1 METAWLLGFWGSHPF
16 PFETRLFQLGLIING
31 QQLHCFPE
39 NWLFCLDNKEG
50 SPLGHSL
57 LVHLSHKV
65 MFSGGF
71 LGFCQIAS
79 LVIAFGEWT
88 GLNSRDRILPADW
101 YFKTAQIGSFDGGT
115 TWSKNICQRESQKL
129 IWRQSFQISFKGCRI
144 SFLSK
149 RNSQT
154 FPRHN
159 LSPHQIS
166 GTNVFLRFTNEK
178 RNCLGGK
185 IFPEILLG
193 DLLPSCLESKLW
205 MKKLY
210 RSQFF
215 DLSYFLNF
223 VWPSKARTK

>member
-1 METAWLLGFWGSHPF
+1 METAWLLGFLGQSPVSFWNKAVSVGLDHQWPAVA
-16 PFETRLFQLGLIING
+16 LFSRKLIVLSR
-31 QQLHCFPE
+31 QQ
-39 NWLFCLDNKEG
+39 G
-50 SPLGHSL
+50 SPPSL
-57 LVHLSHKV
+57 LVYSSHKV
-65 MFSGGF
+65 MFSGEF

-79 LVIAFGEWT
+79 LVIAFGECA
-88 GLNSRDRILPADW
+88 GDRILPADW

-154 FPRHN
+154 FSRHN
-159 LSPHQIS
+159 LSPHQMS

-178 RNCLGGK
+178 RNCLGAK

-223 VWPSKARTK
+223 VWPSKVRTK

>member
-1 METAWLLGFWGSHPF
+1 MASSCIVFQKIDCFVST
-16 PFETRLFQLGLIING
+16 TRKDPPSATPCLSTRAIKW
-31 QQLHCFPE
+31 CFRGE
-39 NWLFCLDNKEG
+39 
-50 SPLGHSL
+50 
-57 LVHLSHKV
+57 
-65 MFSGGF
+65 F

-144 SFLSK
+144 SFFVK

-154 FPRHN
+154 FSRHN

-178 RNCLGGK
+178 RNCLGAK

-193 DLLPSCLESKLW
+193 DRLPSCLESKLW

-223 VWPSKARTK
+223 VWPSKVRTK